1 MQWSGAV
8 VCLYTAGALHWQ
20 WECGGPC
27 GQKSSRVCQCLGY
40 TVGVGSCGS
49 TVIPSPLNAS
59 PGVPAHKDCSK
70 SEGRASKLLYRMF
83 FLMDRELLMATM
95 ELKPPQQKK
104 TMDLSKA
111 RIFCFI
117 AKCLMQKI
125 FAVARWDQPH
135 SRTQFFFLQ
144 LCAKAHS
151 CPIHFLLFYLFS

>member
-1 MQWSGAV
+1 MQCSGAV
-8 VCLYTAGALHWQ
+8 FVHSRSPSLAVRVWRSLWPEVQQGLSVPWVHCWAGELWKHCHSLSIKCISGSPCPQRLLKERGQSQQTALQ
-20 WECGGPC
+20 
-27 GQKSSRVCQCLGY
+27 
-40 TVGVGSCGS
+40 
-49 TVIPSPLNAS
+49 
-59 PGVPAHKDCSK
+59 D
-70 SEGRASKLLYRMF
+70 F
-83 FLMDRELLMATM
+83 FLMHRELLMATM

-135 SRTQFFFLQ
+135 SRTQLFFLQ

-151 CPIHFLLFYLFS
+151 CPVHFLLFYLFS